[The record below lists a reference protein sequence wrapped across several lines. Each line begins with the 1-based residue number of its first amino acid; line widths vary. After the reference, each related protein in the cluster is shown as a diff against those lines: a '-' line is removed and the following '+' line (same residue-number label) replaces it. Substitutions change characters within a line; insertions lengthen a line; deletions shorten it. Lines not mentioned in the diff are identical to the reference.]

1 MPSFDY
7 IYDLI
12 EKFKR
17 DGFSFV
23 VTFLQQ
29 GKESDQVHVFYEYKT
44 EDEARE
50 IIEAMRMAINNIK
63 EEIGD
68 DRIDEDGGGEGGIF

>member
-29 GKESDQVHVFYEYKT
+29 GKSNDQVHVFYEYNSI
-44 EDEARE
+44 DEARE
-50 IIEAMRMAINNIK
+50 VMEAMKLAMENIR

-68 DRIDEDGGGEGGIF
+68 PPDEISDDDDESIF